1 MCVDT
6 PPCQATRACVA
17 RCRTGRGAKTR
28 ESQGRG
34 TWEGTTQTRSP
45 RQACACM
52 HGQTPEARAH
62 TVRTLRHTSTV
73 RTLPGREGVCVCVT
87 QCERRPS
94 LTWRTAE
101 GLPRSGHRRRTL
113 SPACSHTP
121 SCNDTR
127 CVWVAWLAGREG
139 CKHKDTHN
147 RIDAVCARRG
157 VCI

>member
-1 MCVDT
+1 VPAWHDAVQGGARKQEKVKAGVPGRVRRRHVAPDRPAHACMAKPLRHVHTQCEPCAIPQQCVL
-6 PPCQATRACVA
+6 
-17 RCRTGRGAKTR
+17 
-28 ESQGRG
+28 SQGG
-34 TWEGTTQTRSP
+34 
-45 RQACACM
+45 A
-52 HGQTPEARAH
+52 
-62 TVRTLRHTSTV
+62 
-73 RTLPGREGVCVCVT
+73 CVCVT